1 LDADLLW
8 RVFGVR
14 ALVDR
19 HPLADHPRLTWI
31 TQA

>member
-1 LDADLLW
+1 
-8 RVFGVR
+8 GVR

>member
-1 LDADLLW
+1 
-8 RVFGVR
+8 FGVR

>member
-1 LDADLLW
+1 
-8 RVFGVR
+8 VFGVR

>member
-1 LDADLLW
+1 
-8 RVFGVR
+8 VR